1 MSKEEFIEILE
12 LGLTEQSYSLCNKM
26 LIEREKEIKK
36 ICKKYKIDFKFE
48 LDSNQ
53 SRIQMIF
60 IKNIM
65 YCIFSTNSNIKD
77 RFTEALNWNKE
88 FLDCFKTL
96 P

>member
-26 LIEREKEIKK
+26 LIERKKEIKK

-60 IKNIM
+60 IGNLG
-65 YCIFSTNSNIKD
+65 YCLFSTNSNIKD

>member
-12 LGLTEQSYSLCNKM
+12 LGLTEQSYCLCNKM
-26 LIEREKEIKK
+26 LIERKKEIKK

-65 YCIFSTNSNIKD
+65 YCIFNTNSNIKD

>member
-26 LIEREKEIKK
+26 LIEREKEVRKVCKDYNIDLK
-36 ICKKYKIDFKFE
+36 IE
-48 LDSNQ
+48 LEVNR
-53 SRIQMIF
+53 SRVQMIF
-60 IKNIM
+60 LGNLG
-65 YCIFSTNSNIKD
+65 YCLFSTNSNIKD